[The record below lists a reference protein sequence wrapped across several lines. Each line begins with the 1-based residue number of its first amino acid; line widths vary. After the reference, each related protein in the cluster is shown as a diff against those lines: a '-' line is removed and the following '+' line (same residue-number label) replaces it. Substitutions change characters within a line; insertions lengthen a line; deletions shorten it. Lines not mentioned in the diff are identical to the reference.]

1 MMRTTVDLDPEVLS
15 AAKQLAAAR
24 SISLGKA
31 LSELARRGLAPAG
44 RTSAT
49 KAFPTFD
56 VPEGATPLTSEDV
69 RREEDDV

>member
-1 MMRTTVDLDPEVLS
+1 MRTTVDLDPEVLS

-31 LSELARRGLAPAG
+31 LSELARRGLAPATRSSG
-44 RTSAT
+44 
-49 KAFPTFD
+49 KKIFPTFE
-56 VPEGATPLTSEDV
+56 VPEGARPLTSEDV